1 MRVGI
6 GNDHAAVN
14 FKNILKEYL
23 ENKGFEVI
31 DYGSTDPQAKD
42 DYPDFGQAVAEA
54 LIAGKIDKG
63 VVICGTGVGIS
74 LAANKVPGIRAAT
87 VVTHY
92 EAKYTRLH
100 NDANIL
106 CMGGRVIAPETALEL
121 VEHVGNRPRPPQLKT
136 RAPER
141 IRDLDRTGMRKRHL
155 RTTRRDR
162 LRRDDLSR
170 LVRPVRVPDGFRACG
185 TRPGQRPINAT
196 DGIESRQNRDHA
208 DQSKRQQLLHLAFS
222 FRSDQG

>member
-23 ENKGFEVI
+23 EDKGFEVI

-74 LAANKVPGIRAAT
+74 LAANKVPGIRCGVCSDTAT
-87 VVTHY
+87 ARLIVQHNNANMISLGERIVGV
-92 EAKYTRLH
+92 ELAK
-100 NDANIL
+100 DIL
-106 CMGGRVIAPETALEL
+106 DSFFGAEFEGGRHARRVDKITA
-121 VEHVGNRPRPPQLKT
+121 
-136 RAPER
+136 
-141 IRDLDRTGMRKRHL
+141 
-155 RTTRRDR
+155 
-162 LRRDDLSR
+162 
-170 LVRPVRVPDGFRACG
+170 
-185 TRPGQRPINAT
+185 
-196 DGIESRQNRDHA
+196 IEEKYN
-208 DQSKRQQLLHLAFS
+208 K
-222 FRSDQG
+222 

>member
-54 LIAGKIDKG
+54 LVAGKIDKG

-74 LAANKVPGIRAAT
+74 LAANKVPGIRCGVCSDTAT
-87 VVTHY
+87 ARLIVQHNNANMISLGERIEALSLLRISLTHSSAQSSKADVTH
-92 EAKYTRLH
+92 A
-100 NDANIL
+100 
-106 CMGGRVIAPETALEL
+106 AL
-121 VEHVGNRPRPPQLKT
+121 
-136 RAPER
+136 
-141 IRDLDRTGMRKRHL
+141 IRSL
-155 RTTRRDR
+155 
-162 LRRDDLSR
+162 
-170 LVRPVRVPDGFRACG
+170 
-185 TRPGQRPINAT
+185 
-196 DGIESRQNRDHA
+196 
-208 DQSKRQQLLHLAFS
+208 QSKRSIISNSSAQAELE
-222 FRSDQG
+222 